1 VLQLAISVLRRMLL
15 APEDMMLEIHAYLAG
30 PDVFFPN
37 ARDIGRQKRAYLQT
51 LGVIGHFPLD
61 NEAPP
66 DLLKNPA
73 HAIRFIGDANEK
85 MMLDCCLDGRI
96 GLILANMSPFHG
108 PSMDVGTA
116 FEVGFMSALS
126 YKRNVI
132 IIGYTSDKRS
142 FEERV
147 AEEIYGGWINITHK
161 GGIPHGPDGTMI
173 EAFGGADNLMIT
185 NAIVRTGGDIF
196 PTFEDAAQF
205 GAAAAKRL
213 LVNPDR
219 HARS

>member
-1 VLQLAISVLRRMLL
+1 
-15 APEDMMLEIHAYLAG
+15 MLEIHAYLAG

-37 ARDIGRQKRAYLQT
+37 ARDVGWQKRAYLQS
-51 LGVIGHFPLD
+51 LGVRGYFPLD

-73 HAIRFIGDANEK
+73 QAIRFIGDANEK

-116 FEVGFMSALS
+116 FEIGFMSALS

-147 AEEIYGGWINITHK
+147 AEEIYGGWMNITHK
-161 GGIPHGPDGTMI
+161 DGIPHGPDGTVI
-173 EAFGGADNLMIT
+173 EAFGSADNLMIT
-185 NAIVRTGGDIF
+185 NAIARTGGGIF
-196 PTFEDAAQF
+196 PTFEAAAQF
-205 GAAAAKRL
+205 GVAAAKRL
-213 LVNPDR
+213 LADR
-219 HARS
+219 DRLARR

>member
-1 VLQLAISVLRRMLL
+1 
-15 APEDMMLEIHAYLAG
+15 MLEIHAYLAG
-30 PDVFFPN
+30 PDVFFPH
-37 ARDIGRQKRAYLQT
+37 AHEIGRQKIAYLHT
-51 LGVIGHFPLD
+51 LGIVGHFPLD
-61 NEAPP
+61 NEVPG
-66 DLLKNPA
+66 DLLKIPA
-73 HAIRFIGDANEK
+73 QAIRFIGNANEK

-147 AEEIYGGWINITHK
+147 VEEIYGGWMNITHK
-161 GGIPHGPDGTMI
+161 DGVPHGPDGTLI
-173 EAFGGADNLMIT
+173 EAFGAADNLMIA
-185 NAIVRTGGDIF
+185 NAIVRTGGGIF
-196 PTFEDAAQF
+196 PTFEAAAQF
-205 GAAAAKRL
+205 GVAAAKRL
-213 LVNPDR
+213 LACHDR
-219 HARS
+219 PARR

>member
-1 VLQLAISVLRRMLL
+1 MF
-15 APEDMMLEIHAYLAG
+15 EIHAYLAG

-37 ARDIGRQKRAYLQT
+37 AHEIGRRRVAFLQT
-51 LGVIGHFPLD
+51 LEIVGHFPLD
-61 NEAPP
+61 NEVPG

-73 HAIRFIGDANEK
+73 QAIRFIGDANEK
-85 MMLDCCLDGRI
+85 MMIDCCRDGRI

-126 YKRNVI
+126 YKNNVI
-132 IIGYTSDKRS
+132 IIGYTPDKRN
-142 FEERV
+142 FEDRV
-147 AEEIYGGWINITHK
+147 VEEIHGGWSNVTHK
-161 GGIPHGPDGTMI
+161 DGIPHGPDGTMI

-196 PTFEDAAQF
+196 PSFEEAAHF
-205 GAAAAKRL
+205 GAAAAMRL
-213 LVNPDR
+213 LAHTDR
-219 HARS
+219 PIRR